1 MVVVLVVLHSTVAAA
16 GMIVLARSDQS
27 LNACHPGKA
36 NTKDEFLLS
45 MTNHGRSRKTRGRG
59 FDDDF
64 GSDRSPF
71 NDRPSFGGDRGSFD
85 RAPSMEAPR
94 FGGPPAGFGPELGA
108 AVKWFNPEK
117 GFGFVELSDGS
128 GDVFLHI
135 NALSSTGVTAV
146 SPGAT
151 LRVRVGQGQKGRQ
164 VTEVLSVDESTAVA
178 GGARGPAGAAPRL
191 GAASAGPRRGAAP
204 GTGTEMRGTVKMYNA
219 IKGFGFVAVPDAEKD
234 VFVHASVLQ
243 RNGLTALTE
252 GQSVVVEVVQG
263 AKGPEAVSVR
273 LN

>member
-1 MVVVLVVLHSTVAAA
+1 LDAQTCRANH
-16 GMIVLARSDQS
+16 I
-27 LNACHPGKA
+27 CHT
-36 NTKDEFLLS
+36 TKDEFLLS

-71 NDRPSFGGDRGSFD
+71 NDRPSFGDRGSFD
-85 RAPSMEAPR
+85 RAPAVEAPR
-94 FGGPPAGFGPELGA
+94 FGGPPAGFGPEIGA

-164 VTEVLSVDESTAVA
+164 VTEVLSVDESTAIA
-178 GGARGPAGAAPRL
+178 GGPARGPAAPRPGMAP
-191 GAASAGPRRGAAP
+191 GAGAPRRGAQP

-219 IKGFGFVAVPDAEKD
+219 IKGFGFVAVPEAEKD

-243 RNGLTALTE
+243 RNGLTALAE
-252 GQSVVVEVVQG
+252 GQTVVVEVVQG

>member
-1 MVVVLVVLHSTVAAA
+1 
-16 GMIVLARSDQS
+16 MIWQCDQLDKLIAFKTPLLAKYPASS
-27 LNACHPGKA
+27 P
-36 NTKDEFLLS
+36 TKDEFLLS

-64 GSDRSPF
+64 GSDRSTF
-71 NDRPSFGGDRGSFD
+71 NERPSFGDRGSFD
-85 RAPSMEAPR
+85 RAPSLDAPR

-108 AVKWFNPEK
+108 TVKWFNPEK

-135 NALSSTGVTAV
+135 NALSSTGNTTV

-178 GGARGPAGAAPRL
+178 GGARGPAAPRP
-191 GAASAGPRRGAAP
+191 GAPAGAGPRRGAQP

-219 IKGFGFVAVPDAEKD
+219 IKGFGFVAVPEAEKD
-234 VFVHASVLQ
+234 VFIHASVLQ

-252 GQSVVVEVVQG
+252 GQTVVVEVVQG
-263 AKGPEAVSVR
+263 AKGPEAVAVR

>member
-1 MVVVLVVLHSTVAAA
+1 
-16 GMIVLARSDQS
+16 
-27 LNACHPGKA
+27 
-36 NTKDEFLLS
+36 

-64 GSDRSPF
+64 GSDRSTF
-71 NDRPSFGGDRGSFD
+71 NDRPAFGDRSSFD
-85 RAPSMEAPR
+85 RAPSLDAPR

-108 AVKWFNPEK
+108 SVKWFNSEK

-135 NALSSTGVTAV
+135 NALSSTGNTTV

-178 GGARGPAGAAPRL
+178 GGPPRGAMGARPAPGGAP
-191 GAASAGPRRGAAP
+191 GPRRGAQP

-219 IKGFGFVAVPDAEKD
+219 IKGFGFVAVPEAEKD
-234 VFVHASVLQ
+234 VFIHASVLQ

-252 GQSVVVEVVQG
+252 GQTVVVEVVQG
-263 AKGPEAVSVR
+263 AKGPEAVAVR

>member
-1 MVVVLVVLHSTVAAA
+1 
-16 GMIVLARSDQS
+16 
-27 LNACHPGKA
+27 
-36 NTKDEFLLS
+36 

-71 NDRPSFGGDRGSFD
+71 SDRPSFGGGSYD
-85 RAPSMEAPR
+85 RAPSAPEAPR
-94 FGGPPAGFGPELGA
+94 FGGPPAGFGPEIGA
-108 AVKWFNPEK
+108 AVKWFNSEK
-117 GFGFVELSDGS
+117 GFGFVELADGS

-135 NALSSTGVTAV
+135 NALSSTGATTV

-164 VTEVLSVDESTAVA
+164 VTEVLSVDESTA
-178 GGARGPAGAAPRL
+178 
-191 GAASAGPRRGAAP
+191 PRRGAAP
-204 GTGTEMRGTVKMYNA
+204 GSGTEMRGTVKMYNA
-219 IKGFGFVAVPDAEKD
+219 TKGFGFVAVPEAEKD

-252 GQSVVVEVVQG
+252 GQAVVVEVVQG
-263 AKGPEAVSVR
+263 AKGPEAVAVR

>member
-1 MVVVLVVLHSTVAAA
+1 
-16 GMIVLARSDQS
+16 
-27 LNACHPGKA
+27 
-36 NTKDEFLLS
+36 

-64 GSDRSPF
+64 GSDRSSS
-71 NDRPSFGGDRGSFD
+71 NDRPSFGDRGSFD
-85 RAPSMEAPR
+85 RPPSADTPRYGAPV
-94 FGGPPAGFGPELGA
+94 AGFGPELGA
-108 AVKWFNPEK
+108 AVKWFNAEK

-135 NALSSTGVTAV
+135 NALSTSGHTTV

-164 VTEVLSVDESTAVA
+164 VTEVLSVDESTAA
-178 GGARGPAGAAPRL
+178 PGGGGAARSP
-191 GAASAGPRRGAAP
+191 AGPRPGGIGGSPAGGPRRNAQP

-219 IKGFGFVAVPDAEKD
+219 AKGFGFVAVPEAEKD

-243 RNGLTALTE
+243 RNGLTALAE
-252 GQSVVVEVVQG
+252 GQAVVVEVVQG

>member
-1 MVVVLVVLHSTVAAA
+1 
-16 GMIVLARSDQS
+16 
-27 LNACHPGKA
+27 
-36 NTKDEFLLS
+36 

-71 NDRPSFGGDRGSFD
+71 NDRPSFGDRGSFD
-85 RAPSMEAPR
+85 RAPTPEAPR

-108 AVKWFNPEK
+108 SVKWFNSEK

-135 NALSSTGVTAV
+135 NALSSTGATTV

-151 LRVRVGQGQKGRQ
+151 LKVRVGQGQKGRQ
-164 VTEVLSVDESTAVA
+164 VTEVLSVDESTAAA
-178 GGARGPAGAAPRL
+178 GGPARGPAGAP
-191 GAASAGPRRGAAP
+191 GARPAAAGPRRGATP

-219 IKGFGFVAVPDAEKD
+219 IKGFGFVAVPEAEKD

-252 GQSVVVEVVQG
+252 GQGVVVEVVQG
-263 AKGPEAVSVR
+263 AKGPEAISVR
-273 LN
+273 LS

>member
-1 MVVVLVVLHSTVAAA
+1 
-16 GMIVLARSDQS
+16 
-27 LNACHPGKA
+27 
-36 NTKDEFLLS
+36 

-64 GSDRSPF
+64 GSDRSSF
-71 NDRPSFGGDRGSFD
+71 NDRPSFGDRP
-85 RAPSMEAPR
+85 APSTDAPR
-94 FGGPPAGFGPELGA
+94 FGGPPAGVGPEIGA
-108 AVKWFNPEK
+108 AVKWFNHEK

-178 GGARGPAGAAPRL
+178 GGPPRSGPAGARP
-191 GAASAGPRRGAAP
+191 AAAGPRRGASP
-204 GTGTEMRGTVKMYNA
+204 GSGTEMRGTVKMYNSA
-219 IKGFGFVAVPDAEKD
+219 KGFGFVAVPEAEKD

-252 GQSVVVEVVQG
+252 GQAVVVEVVQG

>member
-1 MVVVLVVLHSTVAAA
+1 
-16 GMIVLARSDQS
+16 
-27 LNACHPGKA
+27 
-36 NTKDEFLLS
+36 
-45 MTNHGRSRKTRGRG
+45 MTNHGRGRKSRGRG

-64 GSDRSPF
+64 GSSDRSPF

-94 FGGPPAGFGPELGA
+94 YGAPPAGFGPELNA
-108 AVKWFNPEK
+108 SVKWFNPEK

-135 NALSSTGVTAV
+135 NALTPTGNTAV

-151 LRVRVGQGQKGRQ
+151 LRVRVGQGHKGRQ
-164 VTEVLSVDESTAVA
+164 VTEVLSVDESTAQA
-178 GGARGPAGAAPRL
+178 APARAPGGFGGAPGAGAGMGGAPRA
-191 GAASAGPRRGAAP
+191 GAGPRRAFTQGS
-204 GTGTEMRGTVKMYNA
+204 GQEMQGTVKMYNA
-219 IKGFGFVAVPDAEKD
+219 IKGFGFVAVPNAEKD

-243 RNGLTALTE
+243 RNGLTTLGE

-263 AKGPEAVSVR
+263 TKGPEAISVR
-273 LN
+273 MA

>member
-1 MVVVLVVLHSTVAAA
+1 MVFPLMVLHSSVAAA
-16 GMIVLARSDQS
+16 GTIVIFCSDQS

-71 NDRPSFGGDRGSFD
+71 NDRPSFGDRSSFD

-178 GGARGPAGAAPRL
+178 GGARAPAGGAAPRP
-191 GAASAGPRRGAAP
+191 GASAGPRRGAAP

>member
-1 MVVVLVVLHSTVAAA
+1 
-16 GMIVLARSDQS
+16 
-27 LNACHPGKA
+27 
-36 NTKDEFLLS
+36 

-64 GSDRSPF
+64 GGSDRSPF
-71 NDRPSFGGDRGSFD
+71 NDRPSFGDRGSFD
-85 RAPSMEAPR
+85 RAPPAEAPR
-94 FGGPPAGFGPELGA
+94 YGGPPAGFGPELGA

-135 NALSSTGVTAV
+135 NALSTSGHQTV

-164 VTEVLSVDESTAVA
+164 VTEVLSVDESTAAA
-178 GGARGPAGAAPRL
+178 GGPPRGPAGARP
-191 GAASAGPRRGAAP
+191 GAGPGAGGPRRGAQP
-204 GTGTEMRGTVKMYNA
+204 GTGVEMRGTVKMYNA
-219 IKGFGFVAVPDAEKD
+219 TKGFGFVAVPDAEKD

-243 RNGLTALTE
+243 RNGLTGLME
-252 GQSVVVEVVQG
+252 GQSVMVEVVQG

-273 LN
+273 LS

>member
-1 MVVVLVVLHSTVAAA
+1 
-16 GMIVLARSDQS
+16 
-27 LNACHPGKA
+27 
-36 NTKDEFLLS
+36 

-64 GSDRSPF
+64 GGSDRSPF
-71 NDRPSFGGDRGSFD
+71 NDRPSFGDRGSFD
-85 RAPSMEAPR
+85 RAPSMDAPR
-94 FGGPPAGFGPELGA
+94 FGSGPPAGFGPEVGA

-135 NALSSTGVTAV
+135 NALSTSGHQTV

-164 VTEVLSVDESTAVA
+164 VTEVLSVDESTASA
-178 GGARGPAGAAPRL
+178 GGPARGPAGARPMS
-191 GAASAGPRRGAAP
+191 GGAGPRRGPSP
-204 GTGTEMRGTVKMYNA
+204 GTGVEMRGTVKMYNA

-252 GQSVVVEVVQG
+252 GQTVMVEVVQG
-263 AKGPEAVSVR
+263 AKGPEAVAVR

>member
-1 MVVVLVVLHSTVAAA
+1 
-16 GMIVLARSDQS
+16 
-27 LNACHPGKA
+27 
-36 NTKDEFLLS
+36 

-64 GSDRSPF
+64 GGSDRPSF
-71 NDRPSFGGDRGSFD
+71 NDRPSFGDRGSFD
-85 RAPSMEAPR
+85 RAPTAETPR

-135 NALSSTGVTAV
+135 NALSTTGVQSV

-178 GGARGPAGAAPRL
+178 GGPPRGPAAGPRPGAAP
-191 GAASAGPRRGAAP
+191 GGPRRGASP
-204 GTGTEMRGTVKMYNA
+204 GTGVEMRGTVKMYNA
-219 IKGFGFVAVPDAEKD
+219 AKGFGFVAVPDAEKD

-243 RNGLTALTE
+243 RNGLTGLME
-252 GQSVVVEVVQG
+252 GQSVMVEVVQG

-273 LN
+273 LS

>member
-1 MVVVLVVLHSTVAAA
+1 
-16 GMIVLARSDQS
+16 
-27 LNACHPGKA
+27 
-36 NTKDEFLLS
+36 LS

-71 NDRPSFGGDRGSFD
+71 NDRPSFGDRSSFD

-178 GGARGPAGAAPRL
+178 GGARAPAGGAAPRP
-191 GAASAGPRRGAAP
+191 GASAGPRRGAAP

>member
-1 MVVVLVVLHSTVAAA
+1 
-16 GMIVLARSDQS
+16 
-27 LNACHPGKA
+27 
-36 NTKDEFLLS
+36 

-71 NDRPSFGGDRGSFD
+71 NDRPTFGDRTP
-85 RAPSMEAPR
+85 AVEAPR
-94 FGGPPAGFGPELGA
+94 FGGPPAGFGPEIGA
-108 AVKWFNPEK
+108 SVKWFNPEK

-135 NALSSTGVTAV
+135 NALSSTGTTSV

-178 GGARGPAGAAPRL
+178 GGPARGPAAPRPGMAP
-191 GAASAGPRRGAAP
+191 GAGAGPRRGATP

-219 IKGFGFVAVPDAEKD
+219 VKGFGFVAVPEAEKD

-252 GQSVVVEVVQG
+252 GQTVVVEVVQG

>member
-1 MVVVLVVLHSTVAAA
+1 
-16 GMIVLARSDQS
+16 
-27 LNACHPGKA
+27 
-36 NTKDEFLLS
+36 

-64 GSDRSPF
+64 GGSDRSPF
-71 NDRPSFGGDRGSFD
+71 NDRPSFGDRGSSD
-85 RAPSMEAPR
+85 RAPAAETPR

-135 NALSSTGVTAV
+135 NALSTTGVQTV

-164 VTEVLSVDESTAVA
+164 VTEVLSVDESTAAA
-178 GGARGPAGAAPRL
+178 GGAARGPAAPRPG
-191 GAASAGPRRGAAP
+191 GAPAPRRGASP
-204 GTGTEMRGTVKMYNA
+204 GTGVEMRGTVKMYNA
-219 IKGFGFVAVPDAEKD
+219 AKGFGFVAVPDAEKD

-243 RNGLTALTE
+243 RNGLTTLME
-252 GQSVVVEVVQG
+252 GQSVMVEVVQG

-273 LN
+273 LG

>member
-1 MVVVLVVLHSTVAAA
+1 MRRSRFTGRLCCSDALACLTDH
-16 GMIVLARSDQS
+16 MI
-27 LNACHPGKA
+27 HP
-36 NTKDEFLLS
+36 TKDEFLLS

-71 NDRPSFGGDRGSFD
+71 NDRPSFGD
-85 RAPSMEAPR
+85 RAPAVEAPR
-94 FGGPPAGFGPELGA
+94 FGGPPAGFGPEIGA
-108 AVKWFNPEK
+108 SVKWFNPEK

-135 NALSSTGVTAV
+135 NALSSTGTTSV

-178 GGARGPAGAAPRL
+178 GGPARGPAAPRP
-191 GAASAGPRRGAAP
+191 GMAPGAGPRRGATP

-219 IKGFGFVAVPDAEKD
+219 VKGFGFVAVPEAEKD

-243 RNGLTALTE
+243 RNGLTTLTE
-252 GQSVVVEVVQG
+252 GQTVVVEVVQG